1 MANEAKVKFLQ
12 KKVDEVGRRVK
23 CVLGNGVCVELG
35 LDELKP
41 EIVTRLALHG
51 LSQKLGDSAA
61 SFSKEENFHGAFG
74 AMQGTADNLLQ
85 GVWAAKG
92 SGGTS
97 DLAQAIAELQ
107 DVEIEEAEAAIAR
120 MDEDTLKIFK
130 SHPEIKLKI
139 AEIQKARLA
148 AQVDKAPSLSDMFAK
163 LAK

>member
-35 LDELKP
+35 LADLKP

-51 LSQKLGDSAA
+51 LSQKLGDAAA
-61 SFSKEENFHGAFG
+61 SFSKEDNFHGAFG

-85 GVWAAKG
+85 GNWASRNG
-92 SGGTS
+92 WTS

-107 DVEIEEAEAAIAR
+107 GVEVDEAEAAVAK
-120 MDEDTLKIFK
+120 MDEDTLRVFK
-130 SHPEIKLKI
+130 THPEIKLKI

-148 AQVDKAPSLSDMFAK
+148 AQVDKAPSLADMFAK
-163 LAK
+163 LQK

>member
-1 MANEAKVKFLQ
+1 MANEAKVKFLT
-12 KKVDEVGRRVK
+12 KKVDEAGRKVK

-41 EIVTRLALHG
+41 EIVERLALHG

-61 SFSKEENFHGAFG
+61 NFSKEENFHGAFG

-85 GVWAAKG
+85 GIWAAKG
-92 SGGTS
+92 NGGTS

-130 SHPEIKLKI
+130 THPEIKLKI

-148 AQVDKAPSLSDMFAK
+148 AQVDKAPSLADMFKK
-163 LAK
+163 LQG

>member
-74 AMQGTADNLLQ
+74 AMQWTADNLLQ
-85 GVWAAKG
+85 GTPGMAGATI
-92 SGGTS
+92 TS
-97 DLAQAIAELQ
+97 DGGIALIL
-107 DVEIEEAEAAIAR
+107 DV
-120 MDEDTLKIFK
+120 
-130 SHPEIKLKI
+130 
-139 AEIQKARLA
+139 
-148 AQVDKAPSLSDMFAK
+148 PSLLKAY
-163 LAK
+163 ARRH

>member
-12 KKVDEVGRRVK
+12 KKVDEAGRRVK
-23 CVLGNGVCVELG
+23 CILGNGVCVELG

-61 SFSKEENFHGAFG
+61 NFSKEENFHGAFG

-92 SGGTS
+92 GSGTS

-107 DVEIEEAEAAIAR
+107 DLEIEKAEAAIAR
-120 MDEDTLKIFK
+120 MDEDTLKVFK

-148 AQVDKAPSLSDMFAK
+148 AQVDKAPSLSEMFAK

>member
-12 KKVDEVGRRVK
+12 KKVDEAGRRVK
-23 CVLGNGVCVELG
+23 CVLGNGVCVEVG

-41 EIVTRLALHG
+41 EIVTRLAMHG

-85 GVWAAKG
+85 GIWAAKG
-92 SGGTS
+92 GSGTS

-163 LAK
+163 LQK

>member
-1 MANEAKVKFLQ
+1 MANEAKVKFLT
-12 KKVDEVGRRVK
+12 KKVDEAGRKVK

-41 EIVTRLALHG
+41 EIVERLALHG
-51 LSQKLGDSAA
+51 LSQKIGDSAA
-61 SFSKEENFHGAFG
+61 NFSKEENFHGAFG

-85 GVWAAKG
+85 GIWAAKG
-92 SGGTS
+92 GSGTS

-148 AQVDKAPSLSDMFAK
+148 AQVDKAPSLADMFKK
-163 LAK
+163 LQG

>member
-12 KKVDEVGRRVK
+12 KKVDEIGRRVK
-23 CVLGNGVCVELG
+23 CVLGNGVCVEVG

-41 EIVTRLALHG
+41 EIVTRLAMHG

-85 GVWAAKG
+85 GIWAAKG
-92 SGGTS
+92 GSGTS

-163 LAK
+163 LQK

>member
-1 MANEAKVKFLQ
+1 MANEAKVKFLRKQ
-12 KKVDEVGRRVK
+12 VNETTRVVR
-23 CVLGNGVCVELG
+23 CLLANGVAVELG

-41 EIVTRLALHG
+41 DIVTRLALHG
-51 LSQKLGDSAA
+51 LSQKLGDAAA
-61 SFSKEENFHGAFG
+61 SFSKEDNFHGAFG
-74 AMQGTADNLLQ
+74 AMQQTADNLLQ
-85 GVWAAKG
+85 GSWASR

-120 MDEDTLKIFK
+120 MDEETLKEFK
-130 SHPEIKLKI
+130 NHPEIKLKL

-148 AQVDKAPSLSDMFAK
+148 AQVEKAPNLADMFAK

>member
-1 MANEAKVKFLQ
+1 MANEAKVKFLT
-12 KKVDEVGRRVK
+12 KKVDEAGRKVK

-41 EIVTRLALHG
+41 EIVERLALHG

-61 SFSKEENFHGAFG
+61 NFSKEENFHGAFG

-85 GVWAAKG
+85 GIWAAKG
-92 SGGTS
+92 GTGTS

-130 SHPEIKLKI
+130 THPEIKLKI

-148 AQVDKAPSLSDMFAK
+148 AQVDKAPSLADMFKK
-163 LAK
+163 LQG

>member
-12 KKVDEVGRRVK
+12 KKVDEAGRRVK

-51 LSQKLGDSAA
+51 LAQKLGDSTAN
-61 SFSKEENFHGAFG
+61 FSKEENFHGAFG
-74 AMQGTADNLLQ
+74 AMQGTADNLLA

-92 SGGTS
+92 GSGTS

-107 DVEIEEAEAAIAR
+107 GVEIEEAEAAIAK
-120 MDEDTLKIFK
+120 MDEDTLKVFK

-148 AQVDKAPSLSDMFAK
+148 AQVDKAPSLADMFKK
-163 LAK
+163 LQK

>member
-23 CVLGNGVCVELG
+23 CVLRNGVCVELG

-61 SFSKEENFHGAFG
+61 SFSKEGDFHGAFG

-92 SGGTS
+92 GSGTS

-107 DVEIEEAEAAIAR
+107 DVEIEDAEAAIAG
-120 MDEDTLKIFK
+120 MDEDTLKEFK

-148 AQVDKAPSLSDMFAK
+148 ARVDKAPSLSDMFAK
-163 LAK
+163 LVK

>member
-35 LDELKP
+35 LGELKT
-41 EIVTRLALHG
+41 EIVERLALHG

-85 GVWAAKG
+85 GVWASRNSVA
-92 SGGTS
+92 S
-97 DLAQAIAELQ
+97 DLAMAIAELQ
-107 DVEIEEAEAAIAR
+107 GVELEEAEAAIAR
-120 MDEDTLKIFK
+120 MDEDTLKVFK

-139 AEIQKARLA
+139 AEIQKVRLA
-148 AQVDKAPSLSDMFAK
+148 AQVDKAPSLADMFAK
-163 LAK
+163 LQK

>member
-23 CVLGNGVCVELG
+23 CVLGNGVCVEVG
-35 LDELKP
+35 LDDLKP

-74 AMQGTADNLLQ
+74 AMQGTADNLLH

-120 MDEDTLKIFK
+120 MDEDTLKGFK
-130 SHPEIKLKI
+130 SHPEIKLQI
-139 AEIQKARLA
+139 ADIQKARLA
-148 AQVDKAPSLSDMFAK
+148 AQVDKAPSLADMFAK
-163 LAK
+163 LVK

>member
-61 SFSKEENFHGAFG
+61 SFSKEGDFHGAFG

-85 GVWAAKG
+85 GVWVAKG

-107 DVEIEEAEAAIAR
+107 DIEIEEAEAAIAR
-120 MDEDTLKIFK
+120 MDEDTLKEFK
-130 SHPEIKLKI
+130 NHPEIKLKI
-139 AEIQKARLA
+139 TEIQKARLA
-148 AQVDKAPSLSDMFAK
+148 ARVDKAPSLSDMFAK
-163 LAK
+163 RVK